1 MHSSAQLDQLEE
13 LRALLHEYDAAMK
26 VTCDP
31 DEKWRLYRNL
41 QELRTCIESLRQL
54 T

>member
-1 MHSSAQLDQLEE
+1 
-13 LRALLHEYDAAMK
+13 MK

-41 QELRTCIESLRQL
+41 QELRTCIEQLRQAHS
-54 T
+54 